1 VEAVSPQP
9 KRTRPPPRTW
19 KPLRRWSDRVHPAL
33 GPLFELRTLLAVIG
47 VALSAWAFAGI
58 YDEVREGET
67 LDFDHRVLLL
77 LREPGNPAE
86 PWGSAQVQ
94 SAVRDVTALGGTLLT
109 VFMTLAVAGYLVM
122 ARKPGAACFVL
133 VAILGSMVLSYLG
146 KDLIARPRP
155 EFVPHAVVVITNS
168 FPSGHATGAAATYL
182 TLGALLARFQPRRRL
197 KIYILSLAV
206 FITVAVGLSR
216 LYLGV
221 HWPTDVLAG
230 WTLGA
235 GWALTCWTIARFLQR
250 RGQLET
256 EPERPG

>member
-1 VEAVSPQP
+1 MTAAEQQV
-9 KRTRPPPRTW
+9 KRSRPPQRAW
-19 KPLRRWSDRVHPAL
+19 KPLQRWSDRVPPAL
-33 GPLFELRTLLAVIG
+33 GPLLELRTLLAVIG
-47 VALSAWAFAGI
+47 VAISIWAFAGI
-58 YDEVREGET
+58 YDEVRDGET

-77 LREPGNPAE
+77 FREPGAPQE
-86 PWGSAQVQ
+86 PWGPPQLE
-94 SAVRDVTALGGTLLT
+94 SAVRDVTALGGTPLIM
-109 VFMTLAVAGYLVM
+109 FMTLAIAGYLVM
-122 ARKPGAACFVL
+122 ARKPGAACFVV
-133 VAILGSMVLSYLG
+133 VAILGAAVLSFLG

-155 EFVPHAVVVITNS
+155 ELVPHAVVVITHS
-168 FPSGHATGAAATYL
+168 FPSGHATGAAAAYL

-197 KIYILSLAV
+197 KIYVLTLAV
-206 FITVAVGLSR
+206 IITVAVGLSR